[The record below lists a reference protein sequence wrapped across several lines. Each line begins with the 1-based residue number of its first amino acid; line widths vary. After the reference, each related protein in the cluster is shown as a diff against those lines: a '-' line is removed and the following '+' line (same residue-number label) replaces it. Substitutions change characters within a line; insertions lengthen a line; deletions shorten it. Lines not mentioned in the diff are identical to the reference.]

1 MRISVFKCLVLIG
14 VLFTGISAW
23 AQELGFYQRK
33 VFLEIDGQGQFPLF
47 QNLFGES
54 KGYVQK
60 SGSLQSSYNLLDA
73 GFRVSLNATN
83 DEYSG
88 YGLELAQR
96 FYWMNLSNGSDFGR
110 KYSTSG
116 GTVEENIPAK
126 MAFVPIR
133 ETVIMPRFFT
143 SINDSRIPVG
153 FCSEFG
159 IGYAL
164 ISIADRHP
172 GILVDSSASYTAD
185 QVNSR
190 LLDARVERFNG
201 LNFMYGF
208 RMNFPLSERVL
219 FHVGFRYQYSILFG
233 KKKYRNMDESEYWFS
248 PKEIW
253 QKLNLRRQLGIM
265 SFGAGI
271 TIML

>member
-1 MRISVFKCLVLIG
+1 MRISIFKSLVLIG
-14 VLFTGISAW
+14 TLLTGICTQ

-33 VFLEIDGQGQFPLF
+33 VFLEIDGQGQFPLI

-54 KGYVQK
+54 KGYIHK
-60 SGSLQSSYNLLDA
+60 SGGLQSSYNLLDA
-73 GFRVSLNATN
+73 GFRVSLNVAS

-88 YGLELAQR
+88 FGLELAQR

-126 MAFVPIR
+126 IAFVPIQ

-159 IGYAL
+159 IGYAM
-164 ISIADRHP
+164 IGIADRHP
-172 GILVDSSASYTAD
+172 GISVDSSAAYTAD
-185 QVNSR
+185 QVTNR
-190 LLDARVERFNG
+190 LLDSRVERFSG

-208 RMNFPLSERVL
+208 RLNFPLSERVL
-219 FHVGFRYQYSILFG
+219 LHVGFRYQYSFLFG